1 MPNPTTI
8 HPNGPPHCCL
18 SSTIT
23 IIIGLTSASTDAP
36 YLKDPKKQPIETRQ
50 LGRVLKKLLDFF
62 DIEDMLQLFDFE
74 RVLIDHVVPRDW
86 EAL

>member
-36 YLKDPKKQPIETRQ
+36 YLKDPKKQPIETRHLERFPITWNHVIEKESLNFKELEHVLIEKVEQ
-50 LGRVLKKLLDFF
+50 LFR
-62 DIEDMLQLFDFE
+62 DML
-74 RVLIDHVVPRDW
+74 
-86 EAL
+86 